1 MSPASRGTASVELF
15 LVRHGQSTANRDGI
29 LQGRSDAPLSEL
41 GRRQAAHLGGWFKSR
56 GLTWHAVYSS
66 PLLRARDTAGLIIE
80 HGGGPAAIEDADL
93 EEVHVGAM
101 QGKPHQLLH
110 QEHPSFYQRGIE
122 GMGDYSEFGGEA
134 YADVQVRVQRF
145 MSKLHEQH
153 RGPEQRVLVVSHGGL
168 LFQLTK
174 AVISLPVPRAVMLR
188 FSNCSVT
195 RLRFQERRG
204 TYIGELEWHLP
215 IDLTGG
221 EPSGG
226 AAALL
231 Y

>member
-1 MSPASRGTASVELF
+1 VEWT

-29 LQGRSDAPLSEL
+29 LQGRTDADLSDL
-41 GRRQAAHLGGWFKSR
+41 GRRQAAQLGSWFRER
-56 GLTWHAVYSS
+56 GINWHAVYCS
-66 PLLRARDTAGLIIE
+66 PLRRARDTAGIIVE
-80 HGGGPAAIEDADL
+80 ETGAPSPIEDPDL
-93 EEVHVGAM
+93 EEVHVGEM
-101 QGKPHQLLH
+101 QGKPHALLH
-110 QEHPSFYQRGIE
+110 QEHASFYQRGIE
-122 GMGDYSEFGGEA
+122 GLGDYSEFGGES
-134 YADVQVRVQRF
+134 YPDVQARVQRLF
-145 MSKLHEQH
+145 ARIAERHRAAEQKL
-153 RGPEQRVLVVSHGGL
+153 LLVSHGGL

-174 AVISLPVPRAVMLR
+174 ALICSPVPRVAMLR

-195 RLRFQERRG
+195 RLRFRERRG

-215 IDLTGG
+215 IDVIGG

>member
-1 MSPASRGTASVELF
+1 VELF

-41 GRRQAAHLGGWFKSR
+41 GRKQAAHLGAWFQERSSS
-56 GLTWHAVYSS
+56 WHAVYCS
-66 PLLRARDTAGLIIE
+66 PLRRARDTASLITE
-80 HGGGPAAIEDADL
+80 RAGGPTPIEDADL
-93 EEVHVGAM
+93 EEVHVGEM
-101 QGKPHQLLH
+101 QGKPHQALH
-110 QEHPSFYQRGIE
+110 QEHASFYQRGIE
-122 GMGDYSEFGGEA
+122 GLGDYSEFGGEA
-134 YADVQVRVQRF
+134 YADVQVRAQRILA
-145 MSKLHEQH
+145 KLFERH
-153 RGPEQRVLVVSHGGL
+153 RGPEQRVLLVSHGGL

-174 AVISLPVPRAVMLR
+174 AAISVPVPRVVMLR

-215 IDLTGG
+215 IDLIGG

-226 AAALL
+226 SAALL